1 LVLFFK
7 KEHASFNKELFMRVL
22 IPLLLAW
29 PSIAVA
35 QVTPTDQTE
44 IQRVISAQIAAF
56 RRDDGNAALA
66 FATPGIQAKF
76 GDGAHFLAVV
86 RSTYPA
92 VFRPR
97 SFHFA
102 ELDPIPGGATQRVD
116 IVGPSGEAVPGRATV
131 DGRACAA
138 YGRPCFRVSPSRRP
152 AT

>member
-116 IVGPSGEAVPGRATV
+116 IVGPSGEAVHATYGV
-131 DGRACAA
+131 AHEADGSWRISGCDLAA
-138 YGRPCFRVSPSRRP
+138 TGQ
-152 AT
+152 TEL